1 MEVTHINHLDTHAII
16 GGGNVQAFSTKQ
28 DAEFFEILSST
39 LYSNKKLAVVR
50 EVLCNSWDANIESGK
65 ENKPVIVEITD
76 SKMTFQDVGPGIP
89 ANMMGE
95 IYCTYGGSTKRH
107 DGKKTGGFGLGSK
120 APFAY
125 AKNFTV
131 TTINGGMK
139 SVFNISRGTS
149 ATNGVPDLRCM
160 VSVPSKDPS
169 GVIVSIPIQ
178 REDREEFEK
187 LVEDLAYMGGML
199 VKLNERTLR
208 RVNYNTELPFIL
220 VPTNSLPSHLNAKVD
235 RHGRR
240 IQQES
245 DIRYFVKYGAVV
257 YPIPQEFVANRAI
270 TVEAGAQLIRSR
282 NLSVIFM
289 APPDSIGITPSRE
302 TLSMTDKTVA
312 TLKDLFTAS
321 SAVVKKVLPSVIE
334 APVPA
339 YQKKITQGITLGDS
353 GMTTLLGMVKNPLEG
368 YIQWC
373 SNVKGRVDHVISES
387 VVNSEASLINH
398 LIYEYDSNGWGHKKI
413 AQLLFEAD
421 KDGKKILSVIRKT
434 VKIRNPLYGERL
446 YFDSLRGE
454 NLGKREMHYKIH
466 YLKKLARLCKYIERD
481 GVNVTLEVRG
491 WDNDS
496 FTADRIFKESSEEA
510 LRGYHG
516 SRLTSLFER
525 ILLDGKIS
533 HVGQVPIIVAQ
544 SVASIDRVSRLH
556 KDVELR
562 GKGAVIVVA
571 RKKKDFE
578 QVKTLLID
586 KMKLTGVISIPE
598 MDLIARPVAAM
609 KQEYILSYGGQG
621 NKQPV
626 SHLRTNEDCKYYI
639 FTPGHY
645 LIPGVE
651 GTKLN
656 KRKLD
661 IDHETGRML
670 CYLYPNLIL
679 VPGLADA
686 NELESKGIRNVFEVL
701 AEEVEE
707 YFADPNNHEIL
718 LDNLSGVRGYF
729 RSYNLSAVLR
739 FIHPSGLMEIL
750 GKKPTYRLEDR
761 NIPTLIHVF
770 LHILGKN
777 LAPKYGIQH
786 VQRAADRTQ
795 NIFNSF
801 FGDEV
806 QRIVDDPMMSVLL
819 NHLPS
824 AHEKLEP
831 EVVPILAAAIAAGMQ
846 TTMLHQHLSKRSP
859 R

>member
-1 MEVTHINHLDTHAII
+1 M
-16 GGGNVQAFSTKQ
+16 
-28 DAEFFEILSST
+28 
-39 LYSNKKLAVVR
+39 
-50 EVLCNSWDANIESGK
+50 
-65 ENKPVIVEITD
+65 
-76 SKMTFQDVGPGIP
+76 
-89 ANMMGE
+89 
-95 IYCTYGGSTKRH
+95 
-107 DGKKTGGFGLGSK
+107 
-120 APFAY
+120 
-125 AKNFTV
+125 
-131 TTINGGMK
+131 
-139 SVFNISRGTS
+139 
-149 ATNGVPDLRCM
+149 
-160 VSVPSKDPS
+160 
-169 GVIVSIPIQ
+169 
-178 REDREEFEK
+178 
-187 LVEDLAYMGGML
+187 
-199 VKLNERTLR
+199 
-208 RVNYNTELPFIL
+208 
-220 VPTNSLPSHLNAKVD
+220 
-235 RHGRR
+235 
-240 IQQES
+240 
-245 DIRYFVKYGAVV
+245 
-257 YPIPQEFVANRAI
+257 
-270 TVEAGAQLIRSR
+270 
-282 NLSVIFM
+282 
-289 APPDSIGITPSRE
+289 
-302 TLSMTDKTVA
+302 
-312 TLKDLFTAS
+312 
-321 SAVVKKVLPSVIE
+321 
-334 APVPA
+334 
-339 YQKKITQGITLGDS
+339 
-353 GMTTLLGMVKNPLEG
+353 
-368 YIQWC
+368 
-373 SNVKGRVDHVISES
+373 
-387 VVNSEASLINH
+387 
-398 LIYEYDSNGWGHKKI
+398 
-413 AQLLFEAD
+413 
-421 KDGKKILSVIRKT
+421 IRKT

-454 NLGKREMHYKIH
+454 NLGKREMHYKNY
-466 YLKKLARLCKYIERD
+466 YLKKLARLCKYLERD

-491 WDNDS
+491 WDNDVFS
-496 FTADRIFKESSEEA
+496 ADRIFKESTEEA

-533 HVGQVPIIVAQ
+533 HVGQVPVIVAQ

-586 KMKLTGVISIPE
+586 KMKLTNVISIPE
-598 MDLIARPVAAM
+598 MDLIARPVAPM

-656 KRKLD
+656 QRKLD

-824 AHEKLEP
+824 AHVKLEP
-831 EVVPILAAAIAAGMQ
+831 EVVPILAASIAAGMQ

>member
-16 GGGNVQAFSTKQ
+16 GGGNVQTFSTKQ

-160 VSVPSKDPS
+160 VSVPSKKPS

-178 REDREEFEK
+178 KEDREEFEK

-199 VKLNERTLR
+199 VKLNDRTIR
-208 RVNYNTELPFIL
+208 RINYNTELPFVL
-220 VPTNSLPSHLNAKVD
+220 VPTSVLPAHLHVKAD
-235 RHGRR
+235 QHSRR
-240 IQQES
+240 TTQES

-257 YPIPQEFVANRAI
+257 YPIPQDFVANRAI
-270 TVEAGAQLIRSR
+270 TVETGAQLIRTR
-282 NLSVIFM
+282 NLCVIFM

-302 TLSMTDKTVA
+302 TLSMTDKTIA

-334 APVPA
+334 ALVPT

-353 GMTTLLGMVKNPLEG
+353 GMATLLGMAKNPLEG
-368 YIQWC
+368 YILWC
-373 SNVKGRVDHVISES
+373 SNVKGRVDHVIAES
-387 VVNSEASLINH
+387 VVNSEQSLTNH

-413 AQLLFEAD
+413 AELLFQAD

-434 VKIRNPLYGERL
+434 VKERNPLYGEKL
-446 YFDSLRGE
+446 YFDSLRGAD
-454 NLGKREMHYKIH
+454 LGKRESHYRMY

-491 WDNDS
+491 WDNDV
-496 FTADRIFKESSEEA
+496 FTADRIFKETTEEA
-510 LRGYHG
+510 LKGYYG
-516 SRLTSLFER
+516 TRLTSLFER
-525 ILLDGKIS
+525 LLLDGKVS
-533 HVGQVPIIVAQ
+533 HVGQVAIILSQ
-544 SVASIDRVSRLH
+544 SAASIERVSRIN
-556 KDVELR
+556 KDVERR
-562 GKGAVIVVA
+562 GRGVIIIVA

-586 KMKLTGVISIPE
+586 KMKLSGVISVPE
-598 MDLIARPVAAM
+598 LDLIARPVAAM
-609 KQEYILSYGGQG
+609 KQEYILSYGGVD
-621 NKQPV
+621 NKQPF
-626 SHLRTNEDCKYYI
+626 SYPRTKEDCKYYI
-639 FTPGHY
+639 FTPRHY

-656 KRKLD
+656 QKKLN
-661 IDHETGRML
+661 IDAETGRML

-686 NELESKGIRNVFEVL
+686 NKLESKGIKNVFEVL
-701 AEEVEE
+701 AQEVEE

-739 FIHPSGLMEIL
+739 FIHPSGLLEIL
-750 GKKPTYRLEDR
+750 GKKPTYRVQDR
-761 NIPTLIHVF
+761 NIPTLIHTF
-770 LHILGKN
+770 FHILSKN
-777 LAPKYGIQH
+777 LAPKYGIQY
-786 VQRAADRTQ
+786 VQKAADRTQ

-806 QRIVDDPMMSVLL
+806 QRIVDDPMMRVLL

-824 AHEKLEP
+824 AHDKLDP
-831 EVVPILAAAIAAGMQ
+831 QAIPILAASIAAGMQ
-846 TTMLHQHLSKRSP
+846 STMLHQHLSKRSP

>member
-16 GGGNVQAFSTKQ
+16 GGGNVQTFSTKQ

-76 SKMTFQDVGPGIP
+76 TKMTFHDVGPGIP
-89 ANMMGE
+89 ANMMGD

-139 SVFNISRGTS
+139 SVFNISRGTT

-160 VSVPSKDPS
+160 VSVPSQDPS

-178 REDREEFEK
+178 KEDRESFEK

-199 VKLNERTLR
+199 VKLNGRTLR
-208 RVNYNTELPFIL
+208 RVAYGEELPFVL
-220 VPTNSLPSHLNAKVD
+220 VPMNNIPSHLHAKVD

-240 IQQES
+240 VMQES
-245 DIRYFVKYGAVV
+245 EIKYFVKYGAVV
-257 YPIPQEFVANRAI
+257 YPIPQEFVATKNI
-270 TVEAGAQLIRSR
+270 TVEANAQLVRTR
-282 NLSVIFM
+282 NLGVIFV

-312 TLKDLFTAS
+312 TLKDLFKTS
-321 SAVVKKVLPSVIE
+321 SEVVKGVLPAVIDQL
-334 APVPA
+334 VPA
-339 YQKKITQGITLGDS
+339 YHKKITQGITLGDQ
-353 GMTTLLGMVKNPLEG
+353 GMTTLLSMAKNPLEG
-368 YIQWC
+368 YILWC
-373 SNVKGRVDHVISES
+373 SNVRGQVDHVLPES
-387 VVNSEASLINH
+387 LVNTKESLTRH
-398 LIYEYDSNGWGHKKI
+398 LLYEYESNGWGHKRI
-413 AQLLFEAD
+413 AEMLFKED
-421 KDGKKILSVIRKT
+421 TDGKKILHVVRDAIRKH
-434 VKIRNPLYGERL
+434 NPLYGDQL
-446 YFDSLRGE
+446 FFDTIK
-454 NLGKREMHYKIH
+454 GKPIMAREMHYKQF
-466 YLKKLARLCKYIERD
+466 YLRKVARLCKYIERD

-491 WDNDS
+491 WDSDS
-496 FTADRIFKESSEEA
+496 YNADRILRETAEEK
-510 LRGYHG
+510 RSNYHT
-516 SRLTSLFER
+516 SRLTQLFER
-525 ILLDGKIS
+525 LLIEPKIK
-533 HVGQVPIIVAQ
+533 HVGQVPILLAQ
-544 SVASIDRVSRLH
+544 SQASIERVSKAY
-556 KDVELR
+556 KDIGRHGR
-562 GKGAVIVVA
+562 GAIIVIA

-578 QVKTLLID
+578 QIKNLLIE
-586 KMKLTGVISIPE
+586 KMKLTQVISIPE
-598 MDLIARPVAAM
+598 MDLIARPVAVM
-609 KQEYILSYGGQG
+609 KREYILSYGGTDK
-621 NKQPV
+621 KQPI
-626 SHLRTNEDCKYYI
+626 LFERTNEDCKYYI

-656 KRKLD
+656 QKKLD

-686 NELESKGIRNVFEVL
+686 NELESKGIKNVFEVF
-701 AEEVEE
+701 AQEVEE
-707 YFADPNNHEIL
+707 YFADPQNHEIL

-739 FIHPSGLMEIL
+739 FLHPSALLEIL
-750 GKKPTYRLEDR
+750 GKKPTYRVADR
-761 NIPTLIHVF
+761 DIPTLIQTF
-770 LHILGKN
+770 FHILGRN

-786 VQRAADRTQ
+786 VQKAADRTQ

-806 QRIVDDPMMSVLL
+806 QRIVDDPMMSTLL
-819 NHLPS
+819 NHMPS
-824 AHEKLEP
+824 AHDKLDP
-831 EVVPILAAAIAAGMQ
+831 KIIPILASVIAAGMQ
-846 TTMLHQHLSKRSP
+846 TTILHQHLSKKAP